1 MNLLFYQVYLVLWYK
16 VTGAGDEGE
25 PIYSYDARHG
35 TWNLGARWSDAR
47 HGFGERA
54 YFQLSSSPAELRLE
68 DVREDEAGLY
78 RCRVDFKVSGT
89 LISQLDNS
97 CLTNSVHLKLNI
109 IHSVLNIK
117 SASKFSSMAPQVSS
131 DDAKPS

>member
-1 MNLLFYQVYLVLWYK
+1 MKQAEPKIQKQSPIYKQITTVYVNIRVILFTLCQVYLVLWYK
-16 VTGAGDEGE
+16 VAGAGDEGE

-35 TWNLGARWSDAR
+35 TWNLGARWSDER

-68 DVREDEAGLY
+68 DVTGDEAGLY

-89 LISQLDNS
+89 L
-97 CLTNSVHLKLNI
+97 
-109 IHSVLNIK
+109 
-117 SASKFSSMAPQVSS
+117 
-131 DDAKPS
+131 